1 MSAAQKTARAAVMAE
16 AHEILTEEELL
27 LLCGFCYK
35 EEKKAFCLRWN
46 RISGK
51 HEPCNGIHAAE
62 LTKEKLPLF
71 LRTLWSNTK
80 CVEEFKERFR
90 NFSIEGNFPNSD
102 DVVTMDTVLDVL
114 KKENPELDL
123 ASAKNLLFCLRWV

>member
-1 MSAAQKTARAAVMAE
+1 MSAAHKTARAAVMAE
-16 AHEILTEEELL
+16 AHEILPVDKLL
-27 LLCGFCYK
+27 LLCVFCYK
-35 EEKKAFCLRWN
+35 EEKKAFCLKWN

-90 NFSIEGNFPNSD
+90 NFSIEGNFPDSD
-102 DVVTMDTVLDVL
+102 DAVTMDTVLDVL
-114 KKENPELDL
+114 KKENPDLDL
-123 ASAKNLLFCLRWV
+123 AEVRDFLFHLRWV

>member
-1 MSAAQKTARAAVMAE
+1 MSAAQKTARAAVMAQ
-16 AHEILTEEELL
+16 APAILEKEELL
-27 LLCGFCYK
+27 LLRNFCYN
-35 EEKKAFCLRWN
+35 EKNKASCLKWD

-51 HEPCNGIHAAE
+51 HEPCSGIHAAE
-62 LTKEKLPLF
+62 ITKEELPLF
-71 LRTLWSNTK
+71 LRTLRSNTK

-123 ASAKNLLFCLRWV
+123 ASAKNLLFHLRWV